1 MFRIKHPLTGKIV
14 DADLVFIKGEF
25 KKIIEQ
31 LIALIIKE
39 SDYTKCIP
47 CGDSSPEFRK
57 KSGLVTHLRMYP
69 EHLVDYF
76 IEKSRLYKVEAKCCG
91 NELKYNAVIKN
102 EPLGNYVIQLCSI
115 HVNDEMHTKNA
126 IRIVKIREEANEIM
140 S

>member
-1 MFRIKHPLTGKIV
+1 MIQVKHPLTGKV
-14 DADLVFIKGEF
+14 FEADLVFIKSEYKRVIG
-25 KKIIEQ
+25 Q

-76 IEKSRLYKVEAKCCG
+76 IEKSRLYKVEARCCE
-91 NELKYNAVIKN
+91 NELRYNALIRNK
-102 EPLGNYVIQLCSI
+102 PLGNYVIQLCSI
-115 HVNDEMHTKNA
+115 HVNDEMYTKNA
-126 IRIVKIREEANEIM
+126 TRIVKIREKN
-140 S
+140 